1 MMRSLLAR
9 TAVAVMRSLLAHGLV
24 DKGPTSP
31 SELFERAHDAGE
43 PDALADLGS
52 IYYQQ
57 GQLAKARELY
67 EQARDSGDP
76 AALVGL
82 GHIYDLDNSEFI
94 DFDEFNQPVRLR
106 IQDGRATLPVA

>member
-1 MMRSLLAR
+1 MPGNPQPEATR
-9 TAVAVMRSLLAHGLV
+9 
-24 DKGPTSP
+24 PTSP
-31 SELFERAHDAGE
+31 SELFERAHNAGD

-82 GHIYDLDNSEFI
+82 GHIYDLDNAASRHGW
-94 DFDEFNQPVRLR
+94 PR
-106 IQDGRATLPVA
+106 GRGGAALTRQ